1 MLTSIDDLMKRRDN
15 IEDGTVRR
23 RQNMIHRIAD
33 QTNTVAGIIGGVTGG
48 APDRR
53 HRHLR
58 RCSMADRM
66 LMRER
71 NDVEELW

>member
-1 MLTSIDDLMKRRDN
+1 MLVGIDDLMKRRDN

-33 QTNTVAGIIGGVTGG
+33 QTNTVAGIIGGVTSG
-48 APDRR
+48 ALDHR
-53 HRHLR
+53 HRDLR

-71 NDVEELW
+71 NAVDELW